1 MSSSLYIVATPIG
14 NLSDITLR
22 AISVLKSV
30 HLIAAEDTRHSQRLL
45 SEYDI
50 QTRCIS
56 LHEHNEDERIEKI
69 IALLHDGKSVA
80 LISDAGTPLISDPG
94 FRLVRAVRNANFNV
108 IPIPGA
114 CALIAALV
122 VSGLP
127 TDRFIFEGFLPAKT
141 GALESALKKIKSEER
156 TVIFYESVHR
166 IVKTL
171 STMQKI
177 IGGDRVA
184 TIAREITKSFET
196 VKQDTLDHLSE
207 WIVNNPVQQKGEFVI
222 VLQGAVSDAHELSE
236 DQEKLKIILAHLL
249 SELSVKQAVSIACKM
264 TNLNRKIVYG
274 LALEMKKIDTE
285 Q

>member
-1 MSSSLYIVATPIG
+1 MTSCLYIVATPIG

-30 HLIAAEDTRHSQRLL
+30 DLIAAEDTRHSQRLL

-69 IALLHDGKSVA
+69 IALLQDGKSVA

-94 FRLVRAVRNANFNV
+94 FRLVRAVRNAHFNV
-108 IPIPGA
+108 VPIPGA

-127 TDRFIFEGFLPAKT
+127 TDRFAFEGFLPAKT
-141 GALESALKKIKSEER
+141 GALESCLKKIKSEER
-156 TVIFYESVHR
+156 TIIFYESVHR

-171 STMQKI
+171 SLMEKI
-177 IGGDRVA
+177 MGKNRIV
-184 TIAREITKSFET
+184 TIARELTKSFET
-196 VKQDTLDHLSE
+196 IKQDTLENLSQ
-207 WIVNNPVQQKGEFVI
+207 WIVNNPIQQKGEFVI
-222 VLQGAVSDAHELSE
+222 VVQSADSQGNMFSE
-236 DQEKLKIILAHLL
+236 DRDKLKTLLENLL
-249 SELSVKQAVSIACKM
+249 SELSVKQAVSIACKI
-264 TNLNRKIVYG
+264 TQLNRKLVYS
-274 LALEMKKIDTE
+274 LALEIKKIDTE
-285 Q
+285 S